1 MVLLCSRSTIMFW
14 AARKMSPRSE
24 CAWLCVHLR
33 GDHGAQREN
42 TQSRLSAQPGP
53 AAHSAPTFTAYIA
66 YLTVVNDVIQ
76 TWINRRAKVKG
87 RSKLFFKPC
96 PMSHFLLLKLG
107 HKQTCICIW
116 KSQDDHTRTIP
127 VKRMPP
133 EALVLPSQLEDN
145 LVRLTILLVKQQQ
158 MKGKIII
165 IIMKH
170 LFHHSCFLQSSMVLD
185 FCSSKIDI

>member
-1 MVLLCSRSTIMFW
+1 MQQINNHVLSCPKNVPKVWVCVTVCASAGRSWGSKRKHTKQTFCS
-14 AARKMSPRSE
+14 ARPSS
-24 CAWLCVHLR
+24 
-33 GDHGAQREN
+33 
-42 TQSRLSAQPGP
+42 SFS
-53 AAHSAPTFTAYIA
+53 PTFTAYIA

-185 FCSSKIDI
+185 FCSSKIYT